1 MPNDAKRF
9 RNRARECRVLAKSVR
24 NPEDA
29 VLLEE
34 IAEDLDGVARKL
46 RLTRTKILFGAAT

>member
-9 RNRARECRVLAKSVR
+9 RNRARECRVIAKSVR

-46 RLTRTKILFGAAT
+46 RLTRTKFLFGAAT

>member
-9 RNRARECRVLAKSVR
+9 RDRARECRVLAKSVR

-34 IAEDLDGVARKL
+34 IAEELDEEARKIRPL
-46 RLTRTKILFGAAT
+46 RAGR

>member
-1 MPNDAKRF
+1 MPNEAKRF
-9 RNRARECRVLAKSVR
+9 RNRARECRELAKSVR

-34 IAEDLDGVARKL
+34 IAEDLDGIARKL